1 MTLHDA
7 RHAPVRDGLTAPTG
21 SLVPTICITRAGARA
36 AAAGPGVKVAPI
48 EGRCERIRVSS
59 LPGNASSPTA
69 LWAPRAR
76 LFIG

>member
-7 RHAPVRDGLTAPTG
+7 RHAPVRDGPATG
-21 SLVPTICITRAGARA
+21 SLPTIARAGARA
-36 AAAGPGVKVAPI
+36 AAAGPGAKVAPI

-69 LWAPRAR
+69 LRAPRAR
-76 LFIG
+76 CLFIG